1 MYKDYLGIFKD
12 LRKMQ
17 DQLWED
23 SMANFPGAVVPRD
36 MNAWQQKTLGNVNS
50 LMERAVKHSMDLQR
64 GWLEQW
70 VERAGQKNLK
80 PKVFAELSTDAR
92 ESTQRWLDN
101 QNQLWEQWLQVL
113 KDSGSKKAP
122 DFGQWESAVQESFE
136 RQAELLNEWSELGG
150 VKKLSF
156 KELGKLTDQIEK
168 SMEKAIETQ
177 QRMWLHWFEN
187 VSAPPAK
194 STAASRPAAKKKTTK
209 AAAKPARKVA
219 AKKAPAKTAA
229 KGHDDLK
236 QITGIGPGLEKKLKD
251 SGIKTLKQIAELS
264 DEDITHLE
272 EEIIKFSGRINRDKW
287 VQQAKKLTR

>member
-1 MYKDYLGIFKD
+1 MYKDYLGILKD

-23 SMANFPGAVVPRD
+23 SMANFPGAVLPRD
-36 MNAWQQKTLGNVNS
+36 MNSWQQKTLGNVNA
-50 LMERAVKHSMDLQR
+50 LMERAVRHSLDLQR

-70 VERAGQKNLK
+70 VERADQKNLK
-80 PKVFAELSTDAR
+80 PKVFAELSADAR

-113 KDSGSKKAP
+113 RESGSKKMP
-122 DFGQWESAVQESFE
+122 DFAQWETAVQESFD

-168 SMEKAIETQ
+168 SMQKSIETQ
-177 QRMWLHWFEN
+177 QRMWWHWFDN
-187 VSAPPAK
+187 VNSAPAK
-194 STAASRPAAKKKTTK
+194 APTASKPAAKKTTTKK
-209 AAAKPARKVA
+209 AAAKPARKAA
-219 AKKAPAKTAA
+219 AKASPKTAA
-229 KGHDDLK
+229 KSHDDLK
-236 QITGIGPGLEKKLKD
+236 QIAGIGPGLEKKLKD
-251 SGIKTLKQIAELS
+251 SGIHTLKQIAELS